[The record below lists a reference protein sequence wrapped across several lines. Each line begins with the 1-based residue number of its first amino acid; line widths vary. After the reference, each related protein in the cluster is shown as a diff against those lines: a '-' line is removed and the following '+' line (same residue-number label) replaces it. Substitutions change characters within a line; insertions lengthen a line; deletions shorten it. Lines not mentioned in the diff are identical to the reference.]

1 MYNSFGLIRTSTNL
15 GEQRMK
21 LSKQVIDSMIFTVV
35 SSLTFLSALVLLPFY
50 SNALSTEDFGRLN
63 VYISISLLF
72 QVITSLG
79 VEQYVPILLNDK
91 GKDGATKSL
100 YYAKAL
106 GLQLVIGL
114 SILFLFFFVGKA
126 AFGAV
131 FPSSTLSFWP
141 YGFMSIVTG
150 FLNGYFRTQTTY
162 QTYHQERGRFYFSNI
177 FNFIFTVVLSILF
190 LEFFGS
196 DVMGPLM
203 GRLISGFLIFFL
215 ALYFQ
220 SKQSLPRLDFK
231 GSKEIIVI
239 SSTMFGYT
247 LLMWLLNYL
256 DRFIITN
263 ECSMTD
269 VAIYDFAMKCLSPVE
284 FLMMGL
290 GGFILPKIYSSWGG
304 DFAQPS
310 MSKAKTLLHAYLVS
324 SVFGVLACM
333 IGIPIIAPW
342 FVHNTELYASFSLIG
357 ILGVT
362 FFSRALFSLYMGLL
376 MLRKEP
382 HRLVFALFYS
392 SILQVFLLSILVP
405 RWGIEGAVWAV
416 VLGKGF
422 SLVFLNL
429 QLRSRVELDVNY
441 QKMIFYPALMAAG
454 LFGAYLMEEHIGY
467 LAATS
472 AASILAVV
480 LTLFFFRRDLERAR
494 GLLFEK

>member
-1 MYNSFGLIRTSTNL
+1 
-15 GEQRMK
+15 MK

-35 SSLTFLSALVLLPFY
+35 SSLSFLSALVLLPFY

-63 VYISISLLF
+63 IYISISLLF

-79 VEQYVPILLNDK
+79 VEQYVPILLNDS
-91 GKDGATKSL
+91 TKNSGSKQR
-100 YYAKAL
+100 YYSRAI
-106 GLQLVIGL
+106 GLQLVSGLLIIG
-114 SILFLFFFVGKA
+114 FFFLTGKM
-126 AFGAV
+126 FFQLL
-131 FPSSTLSFWP
+131 FPSETLSFWP
-141 YGFMSIVTG
+141 FGFMSIATG
-150 FLNGYFRTQTTY
+150 FFNGYFRTQTTY
-162 QTYHQERGRFYFSNI
+162 QTYQQELGKFYFSNI
-177 FNFIFTVVLSILF
+177 FNFIFTVALSIFFLHLF
-190 LEFFGS
+190 GNN
-196 DVMGPLM
+196 VMGPLM
-203 GRLISGFLIFFL
+203 GRLISGVLIFFL

-220 SKQSLPRLDFK
+220 SKESLPRVDLR
-231 GSKEIIVI
+231 GSREIVVI

-247 LLMWLLNYL
+247 ILMWLLNYL

-263 ECSMTD
+263 ECTMTD
-269 VAIYDFAMKCLSPVE
+269 VAIYDFATKCLSPVE

-290 GGFILPKIYSSWGG
+290 GGFILPKIYASWAG
-304 DFAQPS
+304 DFEQPT
-310 MSKAKTLLHAYLVS
+310 MTRAKTLLHAYLVA

-342 FVHNTELYASFSLIG
+342 FIHNAELYASFSLMG
-357 ILGVT
+357 ILGIT

-416 VLGKGF
+416 ILGKAF

-441 QKMIFYPALMAAG
+441 SKMIFYPALMAAG
-454 LFGAYLMEEHIGY
+454 LFAAYAAEDRIGY
-467 LAATS
+467 LAATTAS
-472 AASILAVV
+472 AVLGVI
-480 LTLFFFRRDLERAR
+480 LTLFFFRRDLGRAK
-494 GLLFEK
+494 GLLIEK